1 MQALNGWEAKSSGFH
16 GAIIGLKAKLE
27 QIIYASDGSR
37 TNQEHICYI
46 HSEYI
51 QDRARENE
59 TGMERRDK
67 WRQQHVSYRINR
79 ERGCGLTSL
88 SDGEGRVVVPDGGA
102 GVGGPEAGVAPTRRA
117 VLQERR
123 VPQIERINQVRRANA
138 SIKGGNKMRNWFEDL
153 AHRAKSMKKE
163 F

>member
-67 WRQQHVSYRINR
+67 
-79 ERGCGLTSL
+79 
-88 SDGEGRVVVPDGGA
+88 
-102 GVGGPEAGVAPTRRA
+102 
-117 VLQERR
+117 
-123 VPQIERINQVRRANA
+123 
-138 SIKGGNKMRNWFEDL
+138 
-153 AHRAKSMKKE
+153 
-163 F
+163 